1 MIIKVPKT
9 KRGGIRRTI
18 ATMSSTAKREWIL
31 KKESELRCE
40 VNENSTLT
48 IKVTKG
54 TAEIFGIELAP
65 NKEYTFKDQN
75 IAVFSWYGCTLE
87 TSGADSSLYVADSTP
102 MVAYMNI
109 HIQLESRRDY
119 ALAENEIGP
128 RVSIKSFVDT

>member
-128 RVSIKSFVDT
+128 RVGIKS